1 MEKTLLEIKD
11 LKTYFY
17 TRRGIVKAVDG
28 VSFDIDRQKTLG
40 IVGESGCGKSVTAR
54 SILKLI
60 PPPGKIVGGRILYY
74 GENGHSPLDLVQL
87 NPKGKRIRH
96 IRGKEIAMIFQES
109 MSCLSPVHTIGNQII
124 EAIRLYEPG
133 IRKEKAKKRAIGLLK
148 EVGIPGAEKLINA
161 YTFELSGGIRQRA
174 LIAVSLAGEPK
185 LLIADEP
192 TTAIDVTI
200 QAKFLDLLRE
210 LQSRK
215 HMAVL
220 FITHNMGIVAEMAK
234 KVIVMYLGR
243 IAEKGSVEDIFDRPK
258 HPYTK
263 ALLKSIPS
271 IDIAPKETLAT
282 IKGSI
287 ASPYFHPPGCLFS
300 NRCPQFMK
308 GVCNLSL
315 PPLIEIEEG
324 HQVSCFLFV
333 KHNNKKMKKG
343 RE

>member
-1 MEKTLLEIKD
+1 MEKPLLEIKD

-17 TRRGIVKAVDG
+17 VKRNIVKAVDG
-28 VSFDIDRQKTLG
+28 VSFDIGRERVVG

-54 SILKLI
+54 SILELI

-74 GENGHSPLDLVQL
+74 DKNGYSPLDLVQL

-96 IRGKEIAMIFQES
+96 IRGKEIAMIFQEP

-124 EAIRLYEPG
+124 EALRLYEPG
-133 IRKEKAKKRAIGLLK
+133 IKKAEARKRAIELLK

-161 YTFELSGGIRQRA
+161 YTFELSGGMRQRA
-174 LIAVSLAGEPK
+174 LIAIALSGEPK

-200 QAKFLDLLRE
+200 QRKILDLFGK

-220 FITHNMGIVAEMAK
+220 FITHDMGVIAEM
-234 KVIVMYLGR
+234 VQEVVVMYLGR
-243 IAEKGSVEDIFDRPK
+243 IVEKGSVEDIFDRPE
-258 HPYTK
+258 HPYTQ

-271 IDIAPKETLAT
+271 VDVAPKEILTT

-287 ASPYFHPPGCLFS
+287 PDPYSYPPGCLFS
-300 NRCPQFMK
+300 NRCPQFMR
-308 GVCNLSL
+308 GVCNLSI
-315 PPLIEIEEG
+315 PPLVEIEKE
-324 HQVSCFLFV
+324 HQVSCFLYV
-333 KHNNKKMKKG
+333 NHNKKMEKE